1 MVHRAVQVGRLSVG
15 WHLAVLIVLSILPS
29 STLRAQQRNPS
40 GVAQCG
46 KVKVEFSNPSYLTT
60 SAGIVVAE
68 APVGWVLDQTK
79 HNPFYF
85 LRQGE
90 NYETARILMYIN
102 VEKLDVPLGRAV
114 EKDAQSFRSTCNASE
129 IKDLARIELLEQGCK
144 SKTEL
149 FLCRRKENPYVDL
162 VTKISIGGLLLNVVL
177 SADNASQIS
186 QNRTAYE
193 FLLKHLTL
201 MN

>member
-1 MVHRAVQVGRLSVG
+1 MVHCAVQVWRLRVG
-15 WHLAVLIVLSILPS
+15 WHLAVLIPLCILPS

-46 KVKVEFSNPSYLTT
+46 KVKIHFSNPSYLTT

-68 APVGWVLDQTK
+68 APVGWILDQTK
-79 HNPFYF
+79 RNPFYF

-102 VEKLDVPLGRAV
+102 IEKLDVPLRRAV
-114 EKDAQSFRSTCNASE
+114 EKDAQSFRSICNPSE
-129 IKDLARIELLEQGCK
+129 IRDLARIELLEQGCE
-144 SKTEL
+144 SKTQL
-149 FLCRRKENPYVDL
+149 FLCRRQDNPYVDL

-177 SADNASQIS
+177 SADNTSQIS
-186 QNRTAYE
+186 QNRRDYD

-201 MN
+201 VN